1 MADVA
6 ITYETLFE
14 LLRKERQKRE
24 MQELDSNFFQ
34 NVLNYLNEKQKI
46 LESQRTKDSIFSKE
60 VEKTIKQLQNTRKIL
75 MDLYERRESKIV
87 DSALTNSRLK
97 EKTIPPLLQE
107 EKEFYNEMLQV
118 LNKYRKLIL
127 YSLLSNQLPKITKEE
142 KPRKEKILV
151 RFTKS
156 VPKFVAPDLNT
167 YGPFE
172 EEDIL
177 NIDSNIARVLI
188 QKKRAKEINI

>member
-1 MADVA
+1 MAEVA
-6 ITYETLFE
+6 VTYETLFE

-24 MQELDSNFFQ
+24 VQELDSNFFQ

-46 LESQRTKDSIFSKE
+46 LESQKTKDSIFSKE
-60 VEKTIKQLQNTRKIL
+60 VEKTVKQLQNTRKIL

-97 EKTIPPLLQE
+97 EKTLPPLLLE

-118 LNKYRKLIL
+118 LNKYRKSIL
-127 YSLLSNQLPKITKEE
+127 YSLLSNQLPKIAKEE
-142 KPRKEKILV
+142 RPHKTKILV
-151 RFTKS
+151 RFTKA

-188 QKKRAKEINI
+188 QKKRAKEINA